1 MAEGKPGRPR
11 VLIRRQVITLSPEL
25 DEQVDKALEIAH
37 LKTLLKPVEATLGNP
52 VAFPLIVG
60 LLAITIGVVT
70 LLYLFPKLP
79 DTDFPVVTVRDA
91 ADSIARWIKEHD
103 PIPPVGT
110 ALETAVRVLGEA
122 LFKIWDG
129 ITKLPPIL

>member
-1 MAEGKPGRPR
+1 MAEPKGRPK
-11 VLIRRQVITLSPEL
+11 VFVRRHKIELSDDLSEQL
-25 DEQVDKALEIAH
+25 DMALETAR
-37 LKTLLKPVEATLGNP
+37 LKVILSPVEATLGNP

-60 LLAITIGVVT
+60 LLAIPVGVLT

-79 DTDFPVVTVRDA
+79 DTPFPVVTVRETAND
-91 ADSIARWIKEHD
+91 IARWIKEHD
-103 PIPPVGT
+103 PIPPVGDALST
-110 ALETAVRVLGEA
+110 ASRVLGEA

>member
-1 MAEGKPGRPR
+1 MAEARGRPR
-11 VLIRRQVITLSPEL
+11 VLVRRHKIELSDELSGQL
-25 DEQVDKALEIAH
+25 DEALETAR
-37 LKTLLKPVEATLGNP
+37 LKVLLSPVEATLSNP

-60 LLAITIGVVT
+60 LLAIPVGVMT

-79 DTDFPVVTVRDA
+79 DTDYPVVTVRET

-103 PIPPVGT
+103 PVPPVGDALST
-110 ALETAVRVLGEA
+110 AARVLGEA